1 MVIKV
6 QKLHHGPFDPD
17 SMSFSPLPVHLNSY
31 AVSSTLFRL
40 PHQKNSSSFRQLMS
54 AAVYARSG
62 VRLVLSQDM
71 QPLFLQQNGF
81 KEPVLIADNNY
92 QVAGL
97 HEPFPVLDA
106 VFVAEILT
114 ANRLVRSTDVATQT
128 KMQLTASMWQA
139 KAFDNQPDEK
149 KDTTLLAN
157 AEFQFQQTSTQLQV
171 APPVAV
177 AHLNWHC
184 LIFGNADDET
194 STSNADLDFTL
205 APGGQCTWLSVSGGA
220 LWVFLIPPTLVNW
233 NIYRAWKN
241 DSKCATMFVAECVDK
256 CIKCVVSAGS
266 TLLVPAGRM
275 FARFAGGVQSC
286 SLFHG
291 YFACTSAMETQLGI
305 VLLEMQHNVLAQYWN
320 ETTSGWLRVDP
331 NVQLWTAVS
340 YYMRQLLMVENGIN
354 VQISDQDCRAL
365 RRALPH
371 LHEWSALPASLKSV
385 NDNAWTP
392 SSQQEAQAIVS
403 RMAQALVAVNLP
415 AHKTDEL
422 EPTAALKGD
431 TKLPRISPNEATY
444 IYSAASVPN
453 SISESVLESTT
464 LNSSNTSIYSLSA
477 LTRSM
482 WADYGPMRSLDDLKS
497 KPAVCSQQ
505 RSELSATITQPERV

>member
-1 MVIKV
+1 MLTTK
-6 QKLHHGPFDPD
+6 P
-17 SMSFSPLPVHLNSY
+17 
-31 AVSSTLFRL
+31 R
-40 PHQKNSSSFRQLMS
+40 
-54 AAVYARSG
+54 
-62 VRLVLSQDM
+62 VRIQW
-71 QPLFLQQNGF
+71 
-81 KEPVLIADNNY
+81 
-92 QVAGL
+92 
-97 HEPFPVLDA
+97 
-106 VFVAEILT
+106 
-114 ANRLVRSTDVATQT
+114 TQT
-128 KMQLTASMWQA
+128 SFG
-139 KAFDNQPDEK
+139 AF
-149 KDTTLLAN
+149 LA
-157 AEFQFQQTSTQLQV
+157 
-171 APPVAV
+171 
-177 AHLNWHC
+177 
-184 LIFGNADDET
+184 
-194 STSNADLDFTL
+194 SNADLDFTL

-340 YYMRQLLMVENGIN
+340 YYMRQLLMVEN
-354 VQISDQDCRAL
+354 
-365 RRALPH
+365 
-371 LHEWSALPASLKSV
+371 V